1 MEGIALHIEALIF
14 ASEAPIR
21 VEELRQV
28 LESTFKLKF
37 EKTYLENQIEKLIVK
52 YQSDNYAFELKA
64 EAKGYH
70 FLSKSIYHETI
81 DVLLRQKS
89 RKKLSKASLETLA
102 VVAYRQPVTKSEI
115 ERVRGVSCDYTIQK
129 LLEKELITIK
139 GRSEDVGRPL
149 IYATSNKFMQHFGI
163 NSLKDLP
170 KLKEF
175 KKNDNEI
182 GTDSTTTL
190 VTNSEYI
197 QPTNLS

>member
-21 VEELRQV
+21 IEELRQV

-37 EKTYLENQIEKLIVK
+37 EKTYLENQIEQLMVK
-52 YQSDNYAFELKA
+52 YQSDDYAFELKA

-70 FLSKSIYHETI
+70 FLSKPSYHETI

-129 LLEKELITIK
+129 LLEKELIVIK

-149 IYATSNKFMQHFGI
+149 IYTTSSKFMQHFGI

-182 GTDSTTTL
+182 GTDSTSTL
-190 VTNSEYI
+190 VDNSEYI
-197 QPTNLS
+197 QPTN

>member
-14 ASEAPIR
+14 ASEVPIKI
-21 VEELRQV
+21 EEIQQV

-37 EKTYLENQIEKLIVK
+37 EKKYLGSQIETLITK
-52 YQSDNYAFELKA
+52 YQSDEYSFELKA

-70 FLSKSIYHETI
+70 FLSKSSYHETI

-89 RKKLSKASLETLA
+89 RKKLSKASLETLS
-102 VVAYRQPVTKSEI
+102 VVAYRQPVTKGEI

-129 LLEKELITIK
+129 LLEKELIEIK
-139 GRSEDVGRPL
+139 GRSKDVGRPL
-149 IYATSNKFMQHFGI
+149 LYATSSKFMQHFGI

-182 GTDSTTTL
+182 GTDSVSTL
-190 VTNSEYI
+190 VDNSEYI
-197 QPTNLS
+197 QSTN